1 MFKFGTVPFTHT
13 DTTIKKYFKEMHNY
27 MQQYNKTLVE
37 DGIEAVLNG
46 YASQNLFLYYI
57 MYYEIFILNFF

>member
-13 DTTIKKYFKEMHNY
+13 ATTIKKYFKEMHSY
-27 MQQYNKTLVE
+27 MQQYNKPLVA

-46 YASQNLFLYYI
+46 SVQNTKINLKKF
-57 MYYEIFILNFF
+57 